1 MRRTGKEWAWEEQG
15 VGDVGREG
23 SEDVKREVDE
33 TGLKLSITE
42 GGKEGK
48 RQVIS
53 SCSYLKERFQE
64 CSNQRRSGY
73 GDECRNAWRRLE
85 KKRTQQLKR
94 KKKRGGKILM

>member
-1 MRRTGKEWAWEEQG
+1 M
-15 VGDVGREG
+15 
-23 SEDVKREVDE
+23 KREVDE

-64 CSNQRRSGY
+64 CSNREGVVMATSVETLGGDLRRREPSSSNERRS
-73 GDECRNAWRRLE
+73 EEE
-85 KKRTQQLKR
+85 KV
-94 KKKRGGKILM
+94 